1 MEELKDTESHI
12 VLMVGT
18 NNLKS
23 DGTTMIMSKYKDL
36 VNQLK
41 AKRFKR
47 AGIVV
52 ILAKRDLSNY
62 MNSKRI
68 AMNIQLKELC
78 MKNDINFLE
87 VVIDKDA
94 MSDRRGLYLNFHWAK
109 QTS

>member
-1 MEELKDTESHI
+1 MEELKDNESHI

-23 DGTTMIMSKYKDL
+23 NGTTMMMSKYKDL

-41 AKRFKR
+41 AKRFR
-47 AGIVV
+47 RTSIVE
-52 ILAKRDLSNY
+52 ILARNDLLNY

-78 MKNDINFLE
+78 MKNDIDFLE
-87 VVIDKDA
+87 VVSHKDT
-94 MSDRRGLYLNFHWAK
+94 MLDR
-109 QTS
+109 